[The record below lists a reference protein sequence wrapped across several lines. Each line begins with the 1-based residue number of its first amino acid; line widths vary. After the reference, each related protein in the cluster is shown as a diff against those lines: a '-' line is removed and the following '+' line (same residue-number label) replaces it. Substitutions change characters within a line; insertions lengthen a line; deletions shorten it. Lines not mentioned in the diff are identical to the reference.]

1 MSQYFLKS
9 CSSHFGNSIKVKI
22 DLSNYAK
29 KKQILKVYPT
39 LILKDLH

>member
-9 CSSHFGNSIKVKI
+9 CSSHFGNSIKIKI

-29 KKQILKVYPT
+29 KNQILKVFHT
-39 LILKDLH
+39 LILQVLH